1 MRDSYG
7 SYLIEDSSIAD
18 RQMNIILDFGV
29 KFSKIGYAGE
39 IEPRKI
45 IKTPPL
51 FDYERFF
58 NESVKFKMQPSE
70 ESPDIFEN
78 LKLNVIE
85 YLKLFFKI
93 DLKTLSISR
102 QIPWK

>member
-45 IKTPPL
+45 IKTPAL
-51 FDYERFF
+51 FDYENFF
-58 NESVKFKMQPSE
+58 NESVKYKMQLSE
-70 ESPDIFEN
+70 QSPDIYEN
-78 LKLNVIE
+78 LKLNVINKFNFFIGLIV
-85 YLKLFFKI
+85 YNLLFVGKKLI
-93 DLKTLSISR
+93 A
-102 QIPWK
+102 

>member
-7 SYLIEDSSIAD
+7 SYLIEDSSIVD

-45 IKTPPL
+45 IKTPSL
-51 FDYERFF
+51 FDYDKFF
-58 NESVKFKMQPSE
+58 NESVKYKMQPNE

-78 LKLNVIE
+78 IKINVI
-85 YLKLFFKI
+85 I
-93 DLKTLSISR
+93 
-102 QIPWK
+102 

>member
-45 IKTPPL
+45 IKTPVL
-51 FDYERFF
+51 FDYDRFL
-58 NESVKFKMQPSE
+58 NESVKYKMQPNE
-70 ESPDIFEN
+70 ESPDIYEN
-78 LKLNVIE
+78 LKLNV
-85 YLKLFFKI
+85 F
-93 DLKTLSISR
+93 
-102 QIPWK
+102 

>member
-45 IKTPPL
+45 IKSPPL
-51 FDYERFF
+51 FDYESFL
-58 NESVKFKMQPSE
+58 NKSVKFKMMPNE
-70 ESPDIFEN
+70 ESSDIYEN
-78 LKLNVIE
+78 LKINVR
-85 YLKLFFKI
+85 FFP
-93 DLKTLSISR
+93 
-102 QIPWK
+102 QIFIGKFNMNRI

>member
-45 IKTPPL
+45 IKTPAL
-51 FDYERFF
+51 FEYKKFF
-58 NESVKFKMQPSE
+58 NQSVKFKMQQNE
-70 ESPDIFEN
+70 ESLDIYEN
-78 LKLNVIE
+78 LNINVLFI
-85 YLKLFFKI
+85 YLFA
-93 DLKTLSISR
+93 
-102 QIPWK
+102 

>member
-45 IKTPPL
+45 IKTPAL
-51 FDYERFF
+51 FEYEKFF
-58 NESVKFKMQPSE
+58 NQSVKFKMQQNE
-70 ESPDIFEN
+70 ESLDIHEN
-78 LKLNVIE
+78 LNINV
-85 YLKLFFKI
+85 LFIF
-93 DLKTLSISR
+93 LFA
-102 QIPWK
+102 

>member
-45 IKTPPL
+45 IKTPAL

-58 NESVKFKMQPSE
+58 NESVKYKMQPSE
-70 ESPDIFEN
+70 ESTDIYEN
-78 LKLNVIE
+78 LKLNVI
-85 YLKLFFKI
+85 KHF
-93 DLKTLSISR
+93 R
-102 QIPWK
+102 

>member
-7 SYLIEDSSIAD
+7 SYLIEDSSIVD

-45 IKTPPL
+45 IKTPAL
-51 FDYERFF
+51 FDYEKFL
-58 NESVKFKMQPSE
+58 NESVKFKMQPNGE
-70 ESPDIFEN
+70 TLDIFEN
-78 LKLNVIE
+78 LKLNVI
-85 YLKLFFKI
+85 YF
-93 DLKTLSISR
+93 
-102 QIPWK
+102 